1 MVSSVLGEIER
12 ISQMI
17 SRRCLI
23 VGNRHQRRFRFTG
36 GNLIFDN
43 PLILKVF
50 G

>member
-1 MVSSVLGEIER
+1 MVSSVFLGIER

-23 VGNRHQRRFRFTG
+23 AGNRHQRRFRLVG
-36 GNLIFDN
+36 GGSIFDTT
-43 PLILKVF
+43 LILKVF

>member
-1 MVSSVLGEIER
+1 MVSSVFLGIER

-17 SRRCLI
+17 SRKCLI
-23 VGNRHQRRFRFTG
+23 AGNRYQRRFRFTG